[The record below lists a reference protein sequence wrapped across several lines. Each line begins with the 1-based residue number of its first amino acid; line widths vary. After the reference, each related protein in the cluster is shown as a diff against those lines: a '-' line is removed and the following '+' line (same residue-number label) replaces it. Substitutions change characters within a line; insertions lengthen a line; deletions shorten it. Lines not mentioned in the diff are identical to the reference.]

1 MFQIGGPGGEFG
13 APQSAEKIKKA
24 KEQELNDLK
33 YNLKLYFLSCVTL
46 KLISFGYDYFF
57 A

>member
-1 MFQIGGPGGEFG
+1 MFQLGGPGGEFG

-33 YNLKLYFLSCVTL
+33 FNLKLFFMSCAAL
-46 KLISFGYDYFF
+46 KLLSYGYDKFI